1 MYVTLVMMQ
10 NPTLIVSIHRS
21 DALVI
26 IIRSSSSISSKKSA
40 TTHNKGCVSDDELIR
55 DWEQSADR
63 QWWQVR
69 EACSVLRCFISRHH
83 HSTQHA

>member
-1 MYVTLVMMQ
+1 MMQ

-26 IIRSSSSISSKKSA
+26 IIRSSSSISSKRSA

-55 DWEQSADR
+55 D
-63 QWWQVR
+63 
-69 EACSVLRCFISRHH
+69 
-83 HSTQHA
+83 